1 MNILI
6 ELFLWFS
13 ALSCMAVGGG
23 SAVLTEMKLILI
35 QHFGFTD
42 AQFIH
47 LYGLGQLA
55 PGPNMLAVFAMGQSV
70 EGFLGAISAGLGFF
84 IPSSIIVFFI
94 GRLWNKIGDTPWRRT
109 VQKSLEPL
117 SIGLML
123 SGVYSIGHFSLS
135 SPIAWLCAGVS
146 LFCFFKTKINSVL
159 IIFVSGLVMVLASL
173 LQI

>member
-1 MNILI
+1 MNIVL

-13 ALSCMAVGGG
+13 TLSCMAVGGG
-23 SAVLTEMKLILI
+23 SAVLTEMKSILI
-35 QHFGFTD
+35 HHFGFTD
-42 AQFIH
+42 AQFVH

-70 EGFLGAISAGLGFF
+70 DGFTGALAAGLGFF
-84 IPSSIIVFFI
+84 IPSSILVFFI
-94 GRLWNKIGDTPWRRT
+94 GRLWNKIGDTPWRRS

-159 IIFVSGLVMVLASL
+159 VIFVSGIVMVLAYSL
-173 LQI
+173 NI